1 MTPEA
6 RAIHT
11 RLEALGPAPEARVV
25 IRVLDAPV
33 GPMVAA
39 ATDSGLALL
48 EFGTEQ
54 RLTAQLAVLTRLFG
68 PVRLGTNALL
78 DRTARELTEYFIGAR
93 QTFEVPLVIRGTP
106 FQESVWRALLAIPY
120 GETRAYSDIAAQLEL
135 VNGQRAVGLANGR
148 NRIAIIIPCHRVIE
162 RSGGLRGYG
171 GGLANKKLL
180 LDLERRF
187 VDPLLGTPLGRVLVA
202 DPPTA

>member
-6 RAIHT
+6 RALHA
-11 RLEALGPAPEARVV
+11 RLEHLGSVADARVV
-25 IRVLDAPV
+25 VRVLDAPV
-33 GPMVAA
+33 GPLVAA
-39 ATDSGLALL
+39 ATDQGLALL
-48 EFGTEQ
+48 EFGAER
-54 RLTAQLAVLTRLFG
+54 RLASQLAVLTRLFG

-78 DRTARELTEYFIGAR
+78 DRAERELTEYFNGAR
-93 QTFEVPLVIRGTP
+93 QVFEVPLAIRGTP

-120 GETRAYSDIAAQLEL
+120 GETRAYSDIATELGL

-162 RSGGLRGYG
+162 RGGGLRGYG
-171 GGLANKKLL
+171 GGLANKKFL

-187 VDPLLGTPLGRVLVA
+187 VDPFLGTPFARA
-202 DPPTA
+202 RATD